1 MPLINLHKLRLRL
14 SRTLTSRAAKSRTFR
29 ALATSL
35 PAPLAST
42 LGLSSLAANSS
53 LKSSSSSSSSPSNRP
68 QGSHHFLPS
77 STCPI
82 CYQRSNSPPTHLPS
96 SSSIADPTNPSASL
110 LNTSAQASTGNQDT
124 SVKIP
129 YVADCGEGCR
139 YCYYCIVGTLAGCEE
154 EAEES
159 WECLRCG
166 GQVTA
171 ANRELTGEPA
181 EEKDGGEDS
190 EKEEEEE
197 ESEAESEQYA

>member
-1 MPLINLHKLRLRL
+1 
-14 SRTLTSRAAKSRTFR
+14 
-29 ALATSL
+29 
-35 PAPLAST
+35 
-42 LGLSSLAANSS
+42 
-53 LKSSSSSSSSPSNRP
+53 
-68 QGSHHFLPS
+68 
-77 STCPI
+77 
-82 CYQRSNSPPTHLPS
+82 
-96 SSSIADPTNPSASL
+96 
-110 LNTSAQASTGNQDT
+110 
-124 SVKIP
+124 
-129 YVADCGEGCR
+129 
-139 YCYYCIVGTLAGCEE
+139 LAGCEE